1 MNLADLAKPFPQSA
15 VHWRVQGTPIERNG
29 KWSAMALA
37 YIDARDV
44 MDRLDEVCG
53 PENWQTEYHET
64 AKGRLI
70 CRLSIRVTDEWVT
83 KSDGAGDTDV
93 EGEKGAISDA
103 LKRAAVSW
111 GIGRYLYRLS
121 SPWVECEVKQSN
133 GKTYWK
139 AWAADPWA
147 KVKGAPKADTQPT
160 QPHQSA
166 PKRDPKAI
174 ADGIIA
180 AFGKAQNVNDLL
192 ATTADGTKAASAWDW
207 LEIEAKEHAARVKA
221 VFDAR
226 MNELT
231 AKEQAA

>member
-1 MNLADLAKPFPQSA
+1 MNMADLSKPFPQDA

-139 AWAADPWA
+139 SWIGDPWA
-147 KVKGAPKADTQPT
+147 KVKGAPKPQPEG
-160 QPHQSA
+160 HSA
-166 PKRDPKAI
+166 
-174 ADGIIA
+174 
-180 AFGKAQNVNDLL
+180 V
-192 ATTADGTKAASAWDW
+192 
-207 LEIEAKEHAARVKA
+207 EIKTAKEERAARVNPEALAIACESLSNAESVDALNAIWRDLPAPVKA
-221 VFDAR
+221 DAAALESAKKR
-226 MNELT
+226 KSQLT
-231 AKEQAA
+231 AKDAA

>member
-1 MNLADLAKPFPQSA
+1 MNISDLSKPFPQDA

-70 CRLSIRVTDEWVT
+70 CRLSIRAGDEWVT

-139 AWAADPWA
+139 AWIGDPWA
-147 KVKGAPKADTQPT
+147 KVKGAPRPVTPAPRQADPDVT
-160 QPHQSA
+160 PH
-166 PKRDPKAI
+166 
-174 ADGIIA
+174 
-180 AFGKAQNVNDLL
+180 
-192 ATTADGTKAASAWDW
+192 
-207 LEIEAKEHAARVKA
+207 EIEAAQDNAAACADLPALVAWWKGLNA
-221 VFDAR
+221 NAPHVAAHPTVIAAKDAR
-226 MNELT
+226 KAQL
-231 AKEQAA
+231 AQKDAA

>member
-1 MNLADLAKPFPQSA
+1 MSDALSSALSAPFDNSA

-53 PENWQTEYHET
+53 PANWQTEYHET

-70 CRLSIRVTDEWVT
+70 CRLSIRIGSEWVT

-139 AWAADPWA
+139 AWIGDPWA
-147 KVKGAPKADTQPT
+147 KVKGAPKPAPQAAKPADPE
-160 QPHQSA
+160 A
-166 PKRDPKAI
+166 LAI
-174 ADGIIA
+174 ACESLANAESVDALTAIWRDLPASVKSDA
-180 AFGKAQNVNDLL
+180 AALE
-192 ATTADGTKAASAWDW
+192 TAKKRKSE
-207 LEIEAKEHAARVKA
+207 LAKEAA
-221 VFDAR
+221 
-226 MNELT
+226 
-231 AKEQAA
+231 